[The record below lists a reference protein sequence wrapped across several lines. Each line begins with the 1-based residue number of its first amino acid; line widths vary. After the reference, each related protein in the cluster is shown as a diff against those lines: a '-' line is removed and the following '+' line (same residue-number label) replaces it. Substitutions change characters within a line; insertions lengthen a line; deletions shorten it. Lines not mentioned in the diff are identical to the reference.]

1 MSAIRSRDTVP
12 EIILRRELFH
22 LGFRYRI
29 CCRELPGKPD
39 LVFKKFN
46 AVVFVNGCFWHH
58 HKNCPRATIP
68 NTHKEYWVPKIQ
80 RNVQRDGENLLKL
93 ESLGWRVL
101 VVWEC
106 ALKKKTLLKET
117 VPLAAQ
123 WIKDGTFSEEIGC
136 IGGRLVMQT
145 LSAMK
150 KDS

>member
-12 EIILRRELFH
+12 ELILRRELF
-22 LGFRYRI
+22 LLVLRYRI

-58 HKNCPRATIP
+58 NKNCPRATIP

-106 ALKKKTLLKET
+106 ALKKKTLLK
-117 VPLAAQ
+117 
-123 WIKDGTFSEEIGC
+123 
-136 IGGRLVMQT
+136 
-145 LSAMK
+145 
-150 KDS
+150 